1 MGRWG
6 TSVAITSLLVS
17 QAFVGTA
24 TAAET
29 RFIYVGPDSRALDKV
44 QPVGGLDGPGTLA
57 FTPVTAGGLTAS
69 AVYVRNVDN
78 QTLTHVVITIDQT
91 QFQGDPPGDVSISDT
106 VLGNNAASCPATN
119 GNIVCDFGNLKAGAS
134 RAFTLLLSTP
144 TSGPHG
150 IAAVVTF
157 NESGNPNGGNPQIRD
172 VTGTVDVGEATC
184 DDVQTFL
191 PPGHTDPV
199 GTTCPLSSDNP
210 QITSVLVLG
219 TIVSAIHVADVK
231 DASNDF
237 CAFALGCFGELSVAD
252 IAIDTDATVTW
263 TITWQ
268 VPSNFN
274 ASKLGILHFPEGST
288 TPDLN
293 ITVKKNTCKTATAT
307 GCFVPGSVTLI
318 GTTLTAVIRTAGNG
332 AMKGFS

>member
-44 QPVGGLDGPGTLA
+44 LPVGGLTGDRTLA
-57 FTPVTAGGLTAS
+57 FTDVTAGGLTTS
-69 AVYVRNVDN
+69 AVYVRNIDN
-78 QTLTHVVITIDQT
+78 QTLSHVVITIDQT
-91 QFQGDPPGDVSISDT
+91 QGDVSISDT
-106 VLGNNAASCPATN
+106 VLGNNASSCPATN

-134 RAFTLLLSTP
+134 RAFTLLLATP
-144 TSGPHG
+144 TSGLKDVL
-150 IAAVVTF
+150 AVVTF
-157 NESGNPNGGNPQIRD
+157 NESTNPNGGNPQIRD
-172 VTGTVDVGEATC
+172 VAGAINVQDGGC
-184 DDVQTFL
+184 DLVATFL
-191 PPGHTDPV
+191 PPGQVNKVV
-199 GTTCPLSSDNP
+199 GTGCDLSASNP
-210 QITSVLVLG
+210 QITSVSVPG
-219 TIVSAIHVADVK
+219 SIVSVIRVADETS
-231 DASNDF
+231 DL
-237 CAFALGCFGELSVAD
+237 CAFGLACFGQNSVAD
-252 IAIDTDATVTW
+252 IGIATTATVTW

-268 VPSNFN
+268 VASTFN
-274 ASKLGILHFPEGST
+274 VQKLGVLHFPDGST

-307 GCFVPGSVTLI
+307 GCFVPGSVTLV

-332 AMKGFS
+332 SMKGFS

>member
-6 TSVAITSLLVS
+6 TSVAITALLVS

-24 TAAET
+24 TAADTST
-29 RFIYVGPDSRALDKV
+29 RDIYVGPDSRALDKV
-44 QPVGGLDGPGTLA
+44 QPIGGLTGNGTLA
-57 FTPVTAGGLTAS
+57 FTPVSAGGLTAS
-69 AVYVRNVDN
+69 DIYVRNRDN

-91 QFQGDPPGDVSISDT
+91 QPNPDGDVTISDT
-106 VLGNNAASCPATN
+106 VLGNNASSCPASN

-144 TSGPHG
+144 TAGSKE
-150 IAAVVTF
+150 ILAVVTF
-157 NESGNPNGGNPQIRD
+157 NESTNPNGGNPQIRD
-172 VTGTVDVGEATC
+172 TKGTIDVQDGGC

-199 GTTCPLSSDNP
+199 ATSCPLSSTNT
-210 QITSVLVLG
+210 QITSVVVPG

-231 DASNDF
+231 DANNDF

-293 ITVKKNTCKTATAT
+293 ITVKKDTCKTATAT
-307 GCFVPGSVTLI
+307 GCFVPGSVTLN